1 MVENGLVLT
10 NEQETT
16 GPAFPWCLKGI
27 ASDSKSQV
35 LFHSRQKESRQ
46 YSFSEKK
53 KKRICSSCLV
63 CGTTGIIYSYNVRDV
78 LITLYINKRKE
89 KQLQSLK
96 VMNYPIMSDYILK
109 P

>member
-1 MVENGLVLT
+1 MVDNGLVLT

-16 GPAFPWCLKGI
+16 GPVFPWCLKGV
-27 ASDSKSQV
+27 V
-35 LFHSRQKESRQ
+35 LFHSRQEECRQ
-46 YSFSEKK
+46 YSFSGK

-63 CGTTGIIYSYNVRDV
+63 CGTTGIIYSYNVRGDV
-78 LITLYINKRKE
+78 LITLYINKTKE

>member
-1 MVENGLVLT
+1 MVDNGLVLT

-53 KKRICSSCLV
+53 KKKESALP
-63 CGTTGIIYSYNVRDV
+63 V
-78 LITLYINKRKE
+78 LSVVPQELFI
-89 KQLQSLK
+89 
-96 VMNYPIMSDYILK
+96 PIMYEEMC
-109 P
+109 